1 MNKVEFIIGILA
13 LLGVSLHILN
23 IPGGSILTVLSAL
36 TLSFLYLPLGIFL
49 FNNVKLSRIGKKE
62 SYNGLNAFKQ
72 VSFVLVGMGLQIL
85 VLGILFKIMNW
96 SGADIMNW
104 SGIIIIIFT
113 LIISVIAFIN
123 GPRQFFLKIVKRVIV
138 YGGLAI
144 LLAFMPK
151 YLLLD
156 IKYREYPEYRD
167 ALKASLNDPDNIELK
182 QKSWDEHEKMMESI
196 RKQEDNR

>member
-1 MNKVEFIIGILA
+1 MKKAEFIIGILA

-23 IPGGSILTVLSAL
+23 VPGGSTLTVLSAL
-36 TLSFLYLPLGIFL
+36 TLSFLDLPLGIFL

-72 VSFVLVGMGLQIL
+72 ISFVLVGMGLQIL

-96 SGADIMNW
+96 SGADIMNL
-104 SGIIIIIFT
+104 SGIFALIFV
-113 LIISVIAFIN
+113 LVLSVIAFIN

-156 IKYREYPEYRD
+156 IKYREYTEYRD

>member
-1 MNKVEFIIGILA
+1 MKKAEFIIGILA

-23 IPGGSILTVLSAL
+23 VPGGSTLTVLSAL

-72 VSFVLVGMGLQIL
+72 ISFVLVGMGLQIL

-96 SGADIMNW
+96 SGADIMNL
-104 SGIIIIIFT
+104 SGIFALIFV
-113 LIISVIAFIN
+113 LVLSVIAFIN

>member
-1 MNKVEFIIGILA
+1 MKKAELIIGIIA

-23 IPGGSILTVLSAL
+23 VPGGSTLTVLSTL

-72 VSFVLVGMGLQIL
+72 VSFVFVGMGLQIL

-96 SGADIMNW
+96 SGADIMNL
-104 SGIIIIIFT
+104 SGIFALIFV
-113 LIISVIAFIN
+113 LVLSVIAFIN

-151 YLLLD
+151 YSLLD
-156 IKYREYPEYRD
+156 IKYREYPEFAA
-167 ALKASLNDPDNIELK
+167 ALKAYNEDPDNAELNK
-182 QKSWDEHEKMMESI
+182 KKDEELEKMLI
-196 RKQEDNR
+196 DKRGK